1 MILGESR
8 HTAGSAAT
16 LDDLFRRAG
25 VRHPDAIALVD
36 PPNREEFTDSAP
48 RTLTFAEADRA
59 ISALA
64 ARLRGLGLQ
73 TDAPVAVQL
82 PNTVEGLITVLATL
96 RAGMIAVPMPL
107 LWRQQEIVAA
117 LGRVGAKAIVTTA
130 RIGSLSYADIAM
142 RAAVDLFQIR
152 HVCAFGNNLPDG
164 VTSLD
169 GIFTSD
175 DDDLTPAFPRP
186 GGAAAHV
193 AAITFDL
200 DASGLVVPIARSHVE
215 LVAGGLETFLETD
228 GSPDRPLLSTIPVSS
243 FAGIALTALPWLL
256 TGGTL
261 HLHHSFNPK
270 TFAAQ
275 VRELANGA
283 VILPAATVVP
293 IADAGLLA
301 GNIQTVVALWR
312 SPERLSAAKVWQGFA
327 TVIDVACFGETG
339 LIAARR
345 SANGLPVQI
354 LYGAADATRRPT
366 GAPTVVQTTR
376 TVGGTLALRGRMVP
390 THSYLPAAERSPHS
404 RLTSDQA
411 GYVDTGFACH
421 VERNGQALAVTTS
434 PPGFTSIGGYRF
446 LQSDID
452 ELVAQADPTATIVA
466 LPDVDLGLR
475 MAGSAEHRDA
485 LCAKLQARGTNP
497 LITGA
502 FRPRRGIEAA

>member
-25 VRHPDAIALVD
+25 VRHPDSIALVD
-36 PPNREEFTDSAP
+36 PPNREEFTDSTP

-64 ARLRGLGLQ
+64 ARLRELGLQ
-73 TDAPVAVQL
+73 TDSLVAMQL
-82 PNTVEGLITVLATL
+82 PNTVESLISFLAIL
-96 RAGMIAVPMPL
+96 RAGMIAMPIPL
-107 LWRQQEIVAA
+107 LSRQQEIVAA

-130 RIGSLSYADIAM
+130 RIGSLSHADIAM
-142 RAAVDLFQIR
+142 RAAVELFQIR

-164 VTSLD
+164 VTPLD
-169 GIFTSD
+169 GVFTSD
-175 DDDLTPAFPRP
+175 DGDLTPAFPRP
-186 GGAAAHV
+186 GVAAAHV
-193 AAITFDL
+193 AAVTFDL
-200 DASGLVVPIARSHVE
+200 DASGPVPIARSHVE

-261 HLHHSFNPK
+261 HLHHCFNPEA
-270 TFAAQ
+270 FAAQ
-275 VRELANGA
+275 VWEVANGA
-283 VILPAATVVP
+283 VTLPAATVVP
-293 IADAGLLA
+293 IADAGLL
-301 GNIQTVVALWR
+301 GDNIQTVVALWR
-312 SPERLSAAKVWQGFA
+312 SPERLSAAKVWQGSA

-339 LIAARR
+339 LVAARR
-345 SANGLPVQI
+345 GANGLPVQI
-354 LYGAADATRRPT
+354 PYGAVDVTRRPT
-366 GAPTVVQTTR
+366 GAPTVIQATR
-376 TVGGTLALRGRMVP
+376 TAGGTLALRGRMVS
-390 THSYLPAAERSPHS
+390 THALGERSPHS

-411 GYVDTGFACH
+411 GYVDTGFACQ

-434 PPGFTSIGGYRF
+434 PPGFTAIGGYRF

-475 MAGSAEHRDA
+475 LAGSAEHRDA

-502 FRPRRGIEAA
+502 FRPRRGIKAA